1 MTQLETLIQQARS
14 WIDQDPDAETVAELE
29 KLISESDE
37 AGLADR
43 FGQRIGF
50 GTAGLRGLLGA
61 GPNRMNRVLVAQAA
75 AGISKYLKENF
86 DDPSVVIGYD
96 ARKNS
101 DVFAK
106 DSAQIFAGFGIRAF
120 LFPELAATPLV
131 AYAVRNLGA
140 SAGVMVTASH
150 NPPGD
155 NGYKVYDF
163 SGSQIISPM
172 DAEIAKHI
180 DEFAKSGS
188 VAALTRSESFVEVPT
203 SVRTGYSQS
212 VSGLLNKHS
221 ERKSIKIVYSAM
233 HGVGASFIQEIF
245 KLSGL
250 AEPAQVLSQQQP
262 DGKFPTV
269 AFPNPEEPGA
279 MDESLATAEDQQA
292 DLVLVNDPDADRLA
306 VAFKKADGGYQQLTG
321 DQLGLILGEEMAS
334 RASRE
339 GRTGSLACSIV
350 SSSALSKVAEH
361 YGFGFEQTLTGFKWV
376 SRVPNLIFG
385 YEEALGYCVDWGQV
399 RDKDGLSAAL
409 IVADIASAL
418 ANQGYTLGDQLDK
431 LMQRYGYFAT
441 GQISIRVTDLNV
453 ISDLMNKLRTNP
465 PTQIA
470 GVAAVFE
477 DMNQGSSSLPA
488 TDALRFKLQ
497 DGRTV
502 IVRPSGTEPK
512 LKCYLQA
519 VSDNEAQ
526 SKKLLAELEAAMR
539 QVLN

>member
-1 MTQLETLIQQARS
+1 MTQLETLIQQARN

-29 KLISESDE
+29 KLISGSDE

-43 FGQRIGF
+43 FGKRIGF

-180 DEFAKSGS
+180 DEFARSGS
-188 VAALTRSESFVEVPT
+188 VAALTRSESFVQVPT

-279 MDESLATAEDQQA
+279 MDESLATAQDQQA

-418 ANQGYTLGDQLDK
+418 ASQGYTLGDQLDK

-441 GQISIRVTDLNV
+441 GQISIRVTDLTV
-453 ISDLMNKLRTNP
+453 ISGLMKRLRTNP
-465 PTQIA
+465 PAQFA

-477 DMNQGSSSLPA
+477 DMNKGSGSLPA

-526 SKKLLAELEAAMR
+526 SQKLLAELEAAMR

>member
-1 MTQLETLIQQARS
+1 MTQLETLIQQARN

-29 KLISESDE
+29 KLISGSDE

-279 MDESLATAEDQQA
+279 MDESLATAENQQA

-361 YGFGFEQTLTGFKWV
+361 YGFGFERTLTGFKWV

-418 ANQGYTLGDQLDK
+418 ASQGYTLGDQLDK

-441 GQISIRVTDLNV
+441 GQISIRVTDLTV
-453 ISDLMNKLRTNP
+453 ISDLMKKLRTNP
-465 PTQIA
+465 PAQIA

-477 DMNQGSSSLPA
+477 DMNQGSDSLPA

-519 VSDNEAQ
+519 VSDNEAE

>member
-1 MTQLETLIQQARS
+1 MTQLESLIQQARS
-14 WIDQDPDAETVAELE
+14 WIDQVPDAETVAELE

-37 AGLADR
+37 AGLLDR

-75 AGISKYLKENF
+75 AGIAKYLKENF
-86 DDPSVVIGYD
+86 DAPSVVIGYD

-101 DVFAK
+101 DIFAK
-106 DSAQIFAGFGIRAF
+106 DSAQIFAGYGVRAH

-163 SGSQIISPM
+163 SGSQIVSPM
-172 DAEIAKHI
+172 DLEIAKHI

-188 VAALTRSESFVEVPT
+188 VASLARSDSFEEVAS
-203 SVRTGYSQS
+203 SVRSGYLQS

-221 ERKSIKIVYSAM
+221 TRKDIKIVYSAM

-245 KLSGL
+245 GLSGL
-250 AEPAQVLSQQQP
+250 AEPAQVLSQQEP
-262 DGKFPTV
+262 DGSFPTV
-269 AFPNPEEPGA
+269 VFPNPEEPGA
-279 MDESLATAEDQQA
+279 MDESMATAASQQA

-306 VAFKKADGGYQQLTG
+306 VAFKNSDGSYQQLTG
-321 DQLGLILGEEMAS
+321 DQLGLILGEEMAA

-339 GRTGSLACSIV
+339 GRSGSLACSVV
-350 SSSALSKVAEH
+350 SSSALGKVAEH

-418 ANQGYTLGDQLDK
+418 AKQGYTLGDQLEK
-431 LMQRYGYFAT
+431 LMQRYGYFST
-441 GQISIRVTDLNV
+441 GQISIRVTDLTV
-453 ISDLMNKLRTNP
+453 IADLMKKLRTSP
-465 PTQIA
+465 PEQIA
-470 GVAAVFE
+470 GVDAVFE
-477 DMNQGSSSLPA
+477 DMNQGSGSLPA
-488 TDALRFKLQ
+488 TDALRFKLH

>member
-1 MTQLETLIQQARS
+1 MSQLDSLVQHARN
-14 WIDQDPDAETVAELE
+14 WIGQDPDAETVAELE
-29 KLISESDE
+29 KLISESNE

-106 DSAQIFAGFGIRAF
+106 DSAQIFAGFGVRAY

-172 DAEIAKHI
+172 DSEIAKQI
-180 DEFAKSGS
+180 DEFAESGS
-188 VAALTRSESFVEVPT
+188 VKSLSRSESFLEVPS
-203 SVRTGYSQS
+203 SVRSGYLQS

-221 ERKSIKIVYSAM
+221 ARKDIKIVYSAM
-233 HGVGASFIQEIF
+233 HGVGASFIEEIF

-250 AEPAQVLSQQQP
+250 AEPEQVLSQQAP

-269 AFPNPEEPGA
+269 VFPNPEEPGA
-279 MDESLATAEDQQA
+279 MDESLATAESHQA

-306 VAFKKADGGYQQLTG
+306 VAYKNTDGGYQQLTG
-321 DQLGLILGEEMAS
+321 DQLGLILGEEMAA

-350 SSSALSKVAEH
+350 SSSSLGKVAEH
-361 YGFGFEQTLTGFKWV
+361 YGLGFEQTLTGFKWV

-385 YEEALGYCVDWGQV
+385 YEEALGYCVDWAQV

-409 IVADIASAL
+409 IVADIASEL
-418 ANQGYTLGDQLDK
+418 ATQGYTLGDQLEK

-441 GQISIRVTDLNV
+441 GQISIRVTDLTV
-453 ISDLMNKLRTNP
+453 ISNLMKKLRTNP
-465 PTQIA
+465 PKQIA
-470 GVAAVFE
+470 GVDAVFE
-477 DMNQGSSSLPA
+477 DLNQATGSLPA
-488 TDALRFKLQ
+488 TDALKFLLA

-519 VSDNEAQ
+519 VSDSEDR
-526 SKKLLAELEAAMR
+526 SKDLLAELEAAMR

>member
-1 MTQLETLIQQARS
+1 MTQLETLIQQARN

-188 VAALTRSESFVEVPT
+188 VAALRRSESFVEVPT

-453 ISDLMNKLRTNP
+453 ISDLMKKLRTNP
-465 PTQIA
+465 PAQIA
-470 GVAAVFE
+470 GVAAAFE
-477 DMNQGSSSLPA
+477 DLNQGSGSLPA

-502 IVRPSGTEPK
+502 MVRPSGTEAK

-519 VSDNEAQ
+519 VSGNEAE

>member
-1 MTQLETLIQQARS
+1 MTQLEILVQQARS
-14 WIDQDPDAETVAELE
+14 WIAQDPDAETIEELE
-29 KLISESDE
+29 NLINTADE
-37 AGLADR
+37 AGLAER

-61 GPNRMNRVLVAQAA
+61 GPNRMNRVLVSQAA
-75 AGISKYLKENF
+75 AGIAMYLKDHF

-106 DSAQIFAGFGIRAF
+106 DSAQIFAGFGVRAF

-155 NGYKVYDF
+155 NGYKVYDHT
-163 SGSQIISPM
+163 GSQIISPM
-172 DAEIAKHI
+172 DSEIATHI
-180 DEFAKSGS
+180 DEFSKSGLVS
-188 VAALTRSESFVEVPT
+188 ELVRSDSFLEVPT
-203 SVRTGYSQS
+203 SVRSGYLQS

-221 ERKSIKIVYSAM
+221 TRKDIKIVYSAM
-233 HGVGASFIQEIF
+233 HGVGASFIEEIF
-245 KLSGL
+245 ELAGL
-250 AEPAQVLSQQQP
+250 KTPTQVASQQEP

-269 AFPNPEEPGA
+269 VFPNPEEPGA
-279 MDESLATAEDQQA
+279 MDESLATASKHNA

-306 VAFKKADGGYQQLTG
+306 VAFKTADGSYQQLTG
-321 DQLGLILGEEMAS
+321 DQLGLILGEEMAA

-339 GRTGSLACSIV
+339 GLSGSLACSIV
-350 SSSALSKVAEH
+350 SSSALGQVAKH
-361 YGFGFEQTLTGFKWV
+361 YGFGFQQTLTGFKWV

-385 YEEALGYCVDWGQV
+385 YEEALGYCVDWNQV
-399 RDKDGLSAAL
+399 RDKDGLSAAI

-418 ANQGYTLGDQLDK
+418 AEQGYNLGDQLEK
-431 LMQRYGYFAT
+431 LMQRYGYFST
-441 GQISIRVTDLNV
+441 GQISIRVTDLSV
-453 ISDLMNKLRTNP
+453 ISNIMQNLRNNP
-465 PTQIA
+465 PALIA
-470 GVAAVFE
+470 GLEASLE
-477 DMNQGSSSLPA
+477 DLNQISGALPA
-488 TDALRFKLQ
+488 TDALRFSLA

-519 VSDNEAQ
+519 VSDSAAN
-526 SKKLLAELEAAMR
+526 SKLLLEELEASMR
-539 QVLN
+539 KILI

>member
-1 MTQLETLIQQARS
+1 MTQLETLIQQARN

-188 VAALTRSESFVEVPT
+188 VAALRRSESFVEVPT

-385 YEEALGYCVDWGQV
+385 YEEALGYCVDWSQV

-453 ISDLMNKLRTNP
+453 ISDLMKKLRTNP
-465 PTQIA
+465 PAQIA
-470 GVAAVFE
+470 GVAAAFE
-477 DMNQGSSSLPA
+477 DLNQGSGSLPA

-502 IVRPSGTEPK
+502 MVRPSGTEAK

-519 VSDNEAQ
+519 VSDNEYQ
-526 SKKLLAELEAAMR
+526 SQKLLAELEVAMR

>member
-1 MTQLETLIQQARS
+1 MTQLETLIQQARN

-37 AGLADR
+37 VGLLDR
-43 FGQRIGF
+43 FGKRIGF

-172 DAEIAKHI
+172 DLEIAKHI
-180 DEFAKSGS
+180 DEFARSGS
-188 VAALTRSESFVEVPT
+188 VAALTRSESFFEVPT
-203 SVRTGYSQS
+203 SVRAGYVQS

-233 HGVGASFIQEIF
+233 HGVGASFIQDIF

-250 AEPAQVLSQQQP
+250 AEPTQVLSQQQP

-269 AFPNPEEPGA
+269 SFPNPEEPGA
-279 MDESLATAEDQQA
+279 MDQSLATAEKEQA

-350 SSSALSKVAEH
+350 SSSALSEVAKH

-376 SRVPNLIFG
+376 SRVSNLIFG
-385 YEEALGYCVDWGQV
+385 YEEALGYCVDWSQV

-441 GQISIRVTDLNV
+441 GQISIRVTDLTV
-453 ISDLMNKLRTNP
+453 IVNLMNKLRTNP
-465 PTQIA
+465 PAQIA
-470 GVAAVFE
+470 GVDAVFE
-477 DMNQGSSSLPA
+477 DMNKGSGSLPA

-526 SKKLLAELEAAMR
+526 SQKLLAELEAAMR

>member
-1 MTQLETLIQQARS
+1 MTELETLVQQARS

-37 AGLADR
+37 AGLLDR

-75 AGISKYLKENF
+75 AGISRYLKENF

-180 DEFAKSGS
+180 DEFARSGS
-188 VAALTRSESFVEVPT
+188 VAALTRSESFVHVPT
-203 SVRTGYSQS
+203 SVRAGYLQS

-269 AFPNPEEPGA
+269 SFPNPEEPGA
-279 MDESLATAEDQQA
+279 MDASLATAEDQQA

-350 SSSALSKVAEH
+350 SSSALSEVAKH

-376 SRVPNLIFG
+376 SRVSNLIFG
-385 YEEALGYCVDWGQV
+385 YEEALGYCVDWSQV

-441 GQISIRVTDLNV
+441 GQISIRVTDLTV
-453 ISDLMNKLRTNP
+453 IANLMNKLRTNP
-465 PTQIA
+465 PAQIA
-470 GVAAVFE
+470 GVDAVFE
-477 DMNQGSSSLPA
+477 DMNKGSGSLPA

-526 SKKLLAELEAAMR
+526 SQKLLAELEAAMR

>member
-1 MTQLETLIQQARS
+1 MTQLETLVQQARS
-14 WIDQDPDAETVAELE
+14 WIAQDPDAETVNELE
-29 KLISESDE
+29 QLIKNADEVGLSE
-37 AGLADR
+37 R

-61 GPNRMNRVLVAQAA
+61 GPNRMNRVLVSQAA
-75 AGISKYLKENF
+75 AGIAKYLKDNF

-101 DVFAK
+101 DVFAM
-106 DSAQIFAGFGIRAF
+106 DSAQVLAGFGVRAF

-155 NGYKVYDF
+155 NGYKVYDQT
-163 SGSQIISPM
+163 GSQIISPM
-172 DAEIAKHI
+172 DSEIAKHI
-180 DEFAKSGS
+180 DDFAQSGLVS
-188 VAALTRSESFVEVPT
+188 DLERSDSYLEVPV
-203 SVRTGYSQS
+203 SVRSGYLQS

-221 ERKSIKIVYSAM
+221 ARKDIDIVYSAM
-233 HGVGASFIQEIF
+233 HGVGASFIEEIF
-245 KLSGL
+245 KLAGL
-250 AEPAQVLSQQQP
+250 KAPTQVASQKEP

-269 AFPNPEEPGA
+269 VFPNPEEPGA
-279 MDESLATAEDQQA
+279 MDESMATALSQDA
-292 DLVLVNDPDADRLA
+292 DLVIVNDPDADRLA
-306 VAFKKADGGYQQLTG
+306 VAFKKADGSYQQLTG
-321 DQLGLILGEEMAS
+321 DQLGLILGEEMAA

-339 GRTGSLACSIV
+339 GLSGSLACSIV
-350 SSSALSKVAEH
+350 SSTALGKVAAH

-385 YEEALGYCVDWGQV
+385 YEEALGYCVDWNQV
-399 RDKDGLSAAL
+399 RDKDGLSAAV

-418 ANQGYTLGDQLDK
+418 AEQGYTLGDQLEK
-431 LMQRYGYFAT
+431 LMQRYGYFST
-441 GQISIRVTDLNV
+441 GQISIRVTDLSV
-453 ISDLMNKLRTNP
+453 ISNIMQNLRNNP
-465 PTQIA
+465 PAQIA
-470 GVAAVFE
+470 GVGASFE
-477 DMNQGSSSLPA
+477 DLSQSSGALPA
-488 TDALRFKLQ
+488 TDALKFSLT

-519 VSDNEAQ
+519 VSDSENH
-526 SKKLLAELEAAMR
+526 SRLLLEELEASMR
-539 QVLN
+539 KILI

>member
-1 MTQLETLIQQARS
+1 MTQLESLIQQARS

-61 GPNRMNRVLVAQAA
+61 GPNRMNRVLVSQAA

-172 DAEIAKHI
+172 DLEIAKHI
-180 DEFAKSGS
+180 DEFATSGS
-188 VAALTRSESFVEVPT
+188 VASLARSESFVEVPT
-203 SVRTGYSQS
+203 SVRSGYLQS

-221 ERKSIKIVYSAM
+221 SRKDIKVVYSAM
-233 HGVGASFIQEIF
+233 HGVGANYIQEIF

-269 AFPNPEEPGA
+269 SFPNPEEPGA
-279 MDESLATAEDQQA
+279 MDESLATAEHQQA

-418 ANQGYTLGDQLDK
+418 ANQGYTLGDQLEK

-441 GQISIRVTDLNV
+441 GQISMRVTDLNV
-453 ISDLMNKLRTNP
+453 IADLMKKLRTNP
-465 PTQIA
+465 PAQIA
-470 GVAAVFE
+470 GVDAVFE
-477 DMNQGSSSLPA
+477 DMNQGSGSLPA
-488 TDALRFKLQ
+488 TDALRFKLE

-502 IVRPSGTEPK
+502 IVRPSGTEAK

-519 VSDNEAQ
+519 VSDTEAT

>member
-1 MTQLETLIQQARS
+1 MTQLETLIQQARN

-29 KLISESDE
+29 KLISGSDE

-212 VSGLLNKHS
+212 VSGMLNKHS

>member
-14 WIDQDPDAETVAELE
+14 WIEQDPDTETVAELE
-29 KLISESDE
+29 KLISEGDE

-131 AYAVRNLGA
+131 AYAVRSLGA

-172 DAEIAKHI
+172 DLEIAKHI

-188 VAALTRSESFVEVPT
+188 VSNLVRSDSFLEVPP
-203 SVRTGYSQS
+203 SVRSGYLQS

-221 ERKSIKIVYSAM
+221 ARKDIKIVYSAM
-233 HGVGASFIQEIF
+233 HGVGAKFIEEIF
-245 KLSGL
+245 ELSGL
-250 AEPAQVLSQQQP
+250 AEPTQVLTQKEP
-262 DGKFPTV
+262 DGRFPTV

-279 MDESLATAEDQQA
+279 MDESMATAEKMQA

-306 VAFKKADGGYQQLTG
+306 VAFKKADGSYQQLTG
-321 DQLGLILGEEMAS
+321 DQLGLLLGEEMAS

-350 SSSALSKVAEH
+350 SSSALGKVAEH
-361 YGFGFEQTLTGFKWV
+361 YGLGFEQTLTGFKWV

-385 YEEALGYCVDWGQV
+385 YEEALGYCVDWSQV

-409 IVADIASAL
+409 IVTDIASAL
-418 ANQGYTLGDQLDK
+418 ANQGYTLGDQLEK
-431 LMQRYGYFAT
+431 LMQRYGYFSS
-441 GQISIRVTDLNV
+441 GQISIRVTDLAV
-453 ISDLMNKLRTNP
+453 IANLMKKLRTDP
-465 PTQIA
+465 PAQIA
-470 GVAAVFE
+470 GVDSVFE
-477 DMNQGSSSLPA
+477 DMNEGSSSLPA
-488 TDALRFKLQ
+488 TDALRFTLQ

-519 VSDNEAQ
+519 VSDSEAQ

-539 QVLN
+539 QILN

>member
-1 MTQLETLIQQARS
+1 MTQLETLVQQARS
-14 WIDQDPDAETVAELE
+14 WIAQDPDAETVNELQQ
-29 KLISESDE
+29 LIESADE
-37 AGLADR
+37 AGLAER

-61 GPNRMNRVLVAQAA
+61 GPNRMNRVLVSQAA
-75 AGISKYLKENF
+75 AGIAKYLKDNF

-106 DSAQIFAGFGIRAF
+106 DSAQIFAGFGVRAF
-120 LFPELAATPLV
+120 LFPDLAATPLV

-155 NGYKVYDF
+155 NGYKVYDHT
-163 SGSQIISPM
+163 GSQIITPM
-172 DAEIAKHI
+172 DGEIAKHI
-180 DEFAKSGS
+180 DEFAKSGLVS
-188 VAALTRSESFVEVPT
+188 DLTRSDLFVEVPG
-203 SVRTGYSQS
+203 SVRNGYLQS

-221 ERKSIKIVYSAM
+221 TRKDIKIVYSAM
-233 HGVGASFIQEIF
+233 HGVGASFIEEIF
-245 KLSGL
+245 ELSGL
-250 AEPAQVLSQQQP
+250 TLPTQVPSQQQP

-269 AFPNPEEPGA
+269 VFPNPEEPGA
-279 MDESLATAEDQQA
+279 MDESMATALVHNA

-339 GRTGSLACSIV
+339 GLTGSLACSIV
-350 SSSALSKVAEH
+350 SSNALGKVAEH

-385 YEEALGYCVDWGQV
+385 YEEALGYCVDWNQV
-399 RDKDGLSAAL
+399 RDKDGLSAAV

-418 ANQGYTLGDQLDK
+418 ASQGYTLGDQLEK
-431 LMQRYGYFAT
+431 LMQRYGYFST
-441 GQISIRVTDLNV
+441 GQISIRVTDLSI
-453 ISDLMNKLRTNP
+453 ISNIMQTLRNNP
-465 PTQIA
+465 PAQIA
-470 GVAAVFE
+470 GVDAVFQ
-477 DMNQGSSSLPA
+477 DLNQSSGSLPA
-488 TDALRFKLQ
+488 TDALKFSLA

-519 VSDNEAQ
+519 VSDSDAK
-526 SKKLLAELEAAMR
+526 SKQLLEELESSMR
-539 QVLN
+539 KILV

>member
-14 WIDQDPDAETVAELE
+14 WIAQDPDAETVVELE
-29 KLISESDE
+29 KLISASDE

-75 AGISKYLKENF
+75 AGISKYLKESF

-106 DSAQIFAGFGIRAF
+106 DSAQIFAGFGIRAH

-180 DEFAKSGS
+180 EEFARSGS
-188 VAALTRSESFVEVPT
+188 VASLARSESFVEVPT
-203 SVRTGYSQS
+203 SVRSGYLQS

-250 AEPAQVLSQQQP
+250 TEPAQVLSQQQP

-269 AFPNPEEPGA
+269 SFPNPEEPGA
-279 MDESLATAEDQQA
+279 MDASLATAEDQQA

-441 GQISIRVTDLNV
+441 GQISIRVTDLTV
-453 ISDLMNKLRTNP
+453 IANLMNKLRTNP
-465 PTQIA
+465 PAQIA
-470 GVAAVFE
+470 GVDAVFE
-477 DMNQGSSSLPA
+477 DMNKGSGSLPA

-502 IVRPSGTEPK
+502 IVRPSGTEAK

-526 SKKLLAELEAAMR
+526 SQKLLAELEAAMR

>member
-1 MTQLETLIQQARS
+1 MTQLEALIAQARN
-14 WIDQDPDAETVAELE
+14 WIAQDPDAETIAELE
-29 KLISESDE
+29 KLISDSDE
-37 AGLADR
+37 SGLADR

-75 AGISKYLKENF
+75 AGISNYLKENF

-172 DAEIAKHI
+172 DSEIAKHI
-180 DEFAKSGS
+180 DEFANSGS
-188 VAALTRSESFVEVPT
+188 VAALKRSDSYVEVPS
-203 SVRTGYSQS
+203 SVRAGYLQS

-221 ERKSIKIVYSAM
+221 SRKDIKIVYSAM
-233 HGVGASFIQEIF
+233 HGVGADFISEIF

-250 AEPAQVLSQQQP
+250 AEPEQVLSQQKP
-262 DGKFPTV
+262 DGDFPTV

-279 MDESLATAEDQQA
+279 MDESLAAAKHHQA

-306 VAFKKADGGYQQLTG
+306 VAFKKSDGSYQQLTG
-321 DQLGLILGEEMAS
+321 DQLGLILGEEMAA

-350 SSSALSKVAEH
+350 SSSALGKVAKH

-418 ANQGYTLGDQLDK
+418 ASQGYTLGDQLEK
-431 LMQRYGYFAT
+431 LMERYGYFAT
-441 GQISIRVTDLNV
+441 GQISIRVTDLTV
-453 ISDLMNKLRTNP
+453 ISNLMKKLRTSP
-465 PTQIA
+465 PAQIA
-470 GVAAVFE
+470 GVDAAFE
-477 DMNQGSSSLPA
+477 DMNQSSGSLPS
-488 TDALRFKLQ
+488 TDAVRFKLA
-497 DGRTV
+497 DGRAV

-519 VSDNEAQ
+519 VSDNEAL
-526 SKKLLAELEAAMR
+526 SEKLLAELEAAMR

>member
-14 WIDQDPDAETVAELE
+14 WIDQDPDVETVAELE

-37 AGLADR
+37 AGLLDR

-180 DEFAKSGS
+180 DEFARSGS

-203 SVRTGYSQS
+203 SVRAGYLQS

-221 ERKSIKIVYSAM
+221 ERKNIKIVYSAM

-269 AFPNPEEPGA
+269 SFPNPEEPGA
-279 MDESLATAEDQQA
+279 MDASLATAKEQQA

-306 VAFKKADGGYQQLTG
+306 VAFRQADGGYQQLTG

-350 SSSALSKVAEH
+350 SSSAISKVAEH

-418 ANQGYTLGDQLDK
+418 AKQGYTLGDQLEK

-441 GQISIRVTDLNV
+441 GQISIRVTDLTV
-453 ISDLMNKLRTNP
+453 ISDLMKKLRTNP
-465 PTQIA
+465 PAQIA

-477 DMNQGSSSLPA
+477 DLNQGSGLLPA

-502 IVRPSGTEPK
+502 MVRPSGTEAK

-526 SKKLLAELEAAMR
+526 SNKLLAELEAAMR

>member
-1 MTQLETLIQQARS
+1 MTQLETLIQQARN

-106 DSAQIFAGFGIRAF
+106 DSAQIFAAFGIRAF

-526 SKKLLAELEAAMR
+526 SKKLLAELEVAMR
-539 QVLN
+539 QVLD

>member
-1 MTQLETLIQQARS
+1 MTQLETLVQQARS
-14 WIDQDPDAETVAELE
+14 WIAQDPDAETVNELQL
-29 KLISESDE
+29 LIESADE
-37 AGLADR
+37 AGLAER

-61 GPNRMNRVLVAQAA
+61 GPNRMNRVLVSQAA
-75 AGISKYLKENF
+75 AGIAKYLKDNF

-106 DSAQIFAGFGIRAF
+106 DSAQIFAGFGVRAF
-120 LFPELAATPLV
+120 LFPDLAATPLV

-155 NGYKVYDF
+155 NGYKVYDHT
-163 SGSQIISPM
+163 GSQIITPM
-172 DAEIAKHI
+172 DGEIAKHI
-180 DEFAKSGS
+180 DEFAKSGLVS
-188 VAALTRSESFVEVPT
+188 DLTRSDLFVEVPG
-203 SVRTGYSQS
+203 SVRNGYLQS

-221 ERKSIKIVYSAM
+221 TRKDIKIVYSAM
-233 HGVGASFIQEIF
+233 HGVGASFIEEIF
-245 KLSGL
+245 ELSGL
-250 AEPAQVLSQQQP
+250 TLPTQVPSQQQP

-269 AFPNPEEPGA
+269 VFPNPEEPGA
-279 MDESLATAEDQQA
+279 MDESMATALIHNA

-339 GRTGSLACSIV
+339 GLTGSLACSIV
-350 SSSALSKVAEH
+350 SSNALGKVAEH

-385 YEEALGYCVDWGQV
+385 YEEALGYCVDWNQV
-399 RDKDGLSAAL
+399 RDKDGLSAAV

-418 ANQGYTLGDQLDK
+418 ASQGYTLGDQLEK
-431 LMQRYGYFAT
+431 LMQRYGYFST
-441 GQISIRVTDLNV
+441 GQISIRVTDLSI
-453 ISDLMNKLRTNP
+453 ISNIMQNLRNNP
-465 PTQIA
+465 PAQIA
-470 GVAAVFE
+470 GVDAVFQ
-477 DMNQGSSSLPA
+477 DLNQSSGSLPA
-488 TDALRFKLQ
+488 TDALKFSLA

-519 VSDNEAQ
+519 VSDSDAK
-526 SKKLLAELEAAMR
+526 SKQLLEELESSMR
-539 QVLN
+539 KILV

>member
-1 MTQLETLIQQARS
+1 MSQLETLIQQARS
-14 WIDQDPDAETVAELE
+14 WIEQDPDAETIAELE
-29 KLISESDE
+29 KLIAQSDE
-37 AGLADR
+37 VGLADR

-75 AGISKYLKENF
+75 AGISKYLRENF
-86 DDPSVVIGYD
+86 DAPSVVIGYD

-106 DSAQIFAGFGIRAF
+106 DSAQIFAGFGIRAY

-172 DAEIAKHI
+172 DIEIAKNI
-180 DEFAKSGS
+180 DEFAQSGS
-188 VAALTRSESFVEVPT
+188 VSSLARSDSFEQVPS
-203 SVRTGYSQS
+203 SVRTGYLQS

-221 ERKSIKIVYSAM
+221 ARKDIKIVYSAM

-250 AEPAQVLSQQQP
+250 AEPAQVLSQQHP

-269 AFPNPEEPGA
+269 VFPNPEEPGA
-279 MDESLATAEDQQA
+279 MDESMATAASQNA

-306 VAFKKADGGYQQLTG
+306 VAFKKPDGSYQQLTG
-321 DQLGLILGEEMAS
+321 DQLGLILGEEMAA

-350 SSSALSKVAEH
+350 SSSALGKVAKH

-418 ANQGYTLGDQLDK
+418 ANQGYTLGDQLEK

-441 GQISIRVTDLNV
+441 GQISIRVTELSV
-453 ISDLMNKLRTNP
+453 IANLMNKLRTNP
-465 PTQIA
+465 PAQIA
-470 GVAAVFE
+470 GEDAVFE
-477 DMNQGSSSLPA
+477 DFNQGSGSLPS
-488 TDALRFKLQ
+488 TDALRFKLA

-519 VSDNEAQ
+519 VSDNEAH
-526 SKKLLAELEAAMR
+526 SKELLADLEAAMR
-539 QVLN
+539 KVLN

>member
-1 MTQLETLIQQARS
+1 MTQLESLIQQARS

-37 AGLADR
+37 AGLLDR

-75 AGISKYLKENF
+75 AGIAKYLKENF

-101 DVFAK
+101 DIFAK
-106 DSAQIFAGFGIRAF
+106 DSAQIFAGYGVRAH

-163 SGSQIISPM
+163 SGSQIVSPM
-172 DAEIAKHI
+172 DLEIAKHI
-180 DEFAKSGS
+180 DEFAKSSS
-188 VAALTRSESFVEVPT
+188 VASLARSDSFEEVAS
-203 SVRTGYSQS
+203 SVRSGYLQS

-221 ERKSIKIVYSAM
+221 TRKDIKIVYSAM

-245 KLSGL
+245 RLSGL
-250 AEPAQVLSQQQP
+250 AEPAQVLSQQEP
-262 DGKFPTV
+262 DGSFPTV
-269 AFPNPEEPGA
+269 VFPNPEEPGA
-279 MDESLATAEDQQA
+279 MDESMSTAASQQA

-306 VAFKKADGGYQQLTG
+306 VAFKNSDGSYQQLTG
-321 DQLGLILGEEMAS
+321 DQLGLILGEEMAA

-339 GRTGSLACSIV
+339 GRSGSLACSIV
-350 SSSALSKVAEH
+350 SSSALGKVAEH

-418 ANQGYTLGDQLDK
+418 AKQGYTLGDQLEK
-431 LMQRYGYFAT
+431 LMQRYGYFST
-441 GQISIRVTDLNV
+441 GQISIRVTDLTV
-453 ISDLMNKLRTNP
+453 IADLMKKLRTNP
-465 PTQIA
+465 PEQIA
-470 GVAAVFE
+470 GVDAVFE
-477 DMNQGSSSLPA
+477 DMNQGSGSLPA
-488 TDALRFKLQ
+488 TDALRFKLH
-497 DGRTV
+497 DGRNV

>member
-14 WIDQDPDAETVAELE
+14 WIGQDPDAETVAELE

-37 AGLADR
+37 AGLLDR

-61 GPNRMNRVLVAQAA
+61 GPNRMNRVLVAHAA

-172 DAEIAKHI
+172 DTEIAKHI
-180 DEFAKSGS
+180 DEFAKSDS
-188 VAALTRSESFVEVPT
+188 VASLARSESFVEVPP
-203 SVRTGYSQS
+203 SVRSGYLQS

-221 ERKSIKIVYSAM
+221 ARKDIKIVYSAM

-269 AFPNPEEPGA
+269 SFPNPEEPGA
-279 MDESLATAEDQQA
+279 MDASLATAEDQHA

-385 YEEALGYCVDWGQV
+385 YEEALGYCADWGQV

-441 GQISIRVTDLNV
+441 GQISIRVTDLTV
-453 ISDLMNKLRTNP
+453 IANLMNKLRTNP
-465 PTQIA
+465 PAQIA
-470 GVAAVFE
+470 GVDAVFE
-477 DMNQGSSSLPA
+477 DMNQGSGSLPA

-519 VSDNEAQ
+519 VSDSEAHSQ
-526 SKKLLAELEAAMR
+526 KLLADLEAAMR
-539 QVLN
+539 KVLN

>member
-1 MTQLETLIQQARS
+1 MSQLETLIQQARS
-14 WIDQDPDAETVAELE
+14 WIEQDPDAETIAELE
-29 KLISESDE
+29 KLIAQSDE
-37 AGLADR
+37 VGLADR

-75 AGISKYLKENF
+75 AGISKYLRENF
-86 DDPSVVIGYD
+86 DAPSVVIGYD

-106 DSAQIFAGFGIRAF
+106 DSAQIFAGFGIRAY

-172 DAEIAKHI
+172 DIEIAKNI
-180 DEFAKSGS
+180 DEFAQSGS
-188 VAALTRSESFVEVPT
+188 VSSLARSDSFEQVPS
-203 SVRTGYSQS
+203 SVRTGYLQS

-221 ERKSIKIVYSAM
+221 ARKDIKIVYSAM

-250 AEPAQVLSQQQP
+250 AEPAQVLSQQHP

-279 MDESLATAEDQQA
+279 MDESMATAASQNA

-306 VAFKKADGGYQQLTG
+306 VAFKKTDGSYQQLTG
-321 DQLGLILGEEMAS
+321 DQLGLILGEEMAA

-350 SSSALSKVAEH
+350 SSSALGQVAKH

-418 ANQGYTLGDQLDK
+418 ANQGYTLGDQLEK

-441 GQISIRVTDLNV
+441 GQISIRVTELSV
-453 ISDLMNKLRTNP
+453 IANLMNKLRTNP
-465 PTQIA
+465 PAQIA
-470 GVAAVFE
+470 GEDAVFE
-477 DMNQGSSSLPA
+477 DFNQGSGSLPS
-488 TDALRFKLQ
+488 TDALRFKLA

-519 VSDNEAQ
+519 VSDNEAH
-526 SKKLLAELEAAMR
+526 SKELLADLEAAMR
-539 QVLN
+539 KVLN

>member
-14 WIDQDPDAETVAELE
+14 WIDQDPDVETVAELE

-37 AGLADR
+37 AGLLDR

-180 DEFAKSGS
+180 DEFARSGS

-203 SVRTGYSQS
+203 SVRAGYLQS

-221 ERKSIKIVYSAM
+221 ERKNIKIVYSAM

-269 AFPNPEEPGA
+269 SFPNPEEPGA
-279 MDESLATAEDQQA
+279 MDASLATAKEQQA

-306 VAFKKADGGYQQLTG
+306 VAFKRADGGYQQLTG

-339 GRTGSLACSIV
+339 SRTGSLACSIV

-361 YGFGFEQTLTGFKWV
+361 YGFGFAQTLTGFKWV

-418 ANQGYTLGDQLDK
+418 ANQGYTLGDQLEK

-441 GQISIRVTDLNV
+441 GQISIRVTDLTV
-453 ISDLMNKLRTNP
+453 ISDLMKKLRTNP
-465 PTQIA
+465 PAQIA

-477 DMNQGSSSLPA
+477 DLNQGSGLLPA

-502 IVRPSGTEPK
+502 IVRPSGTEAK

-526 SKKLLAELEAAMR
+526 SNKLLAELEAAMR

>member
-1 MTQLETLIQQARS
+1 MTQLATLIQQARS
-14 WIDQDPDAETVAELE
+14 WIDQDPDVETVAELE

-37 AGLADR
+37 AGLLDR

-180 DEFAKSGS
+180 DEFARSGS
-188 VAALTRSESFVEVPT
+188 VAALTRSESFVELPT
-203 SVRTGYSQS
+203 SVRAGYLQS

-221 ERKSIKIVYSAM
+221 ERKNIKIVYSAM

-269 AFPNPEEPGA
+269 SFPNPEEPGA
-279 MDESLATAEDQQA
+279 MDASLATAKEQQA

-306 VAFKKADGGYQQLTG
+306 VAFRQADGGYQQLTG

-350 SSSALSKVAEH
+350 SSSAISKVAEH

-418 ANQGYTLGDQLDK
+418 ANQGYTLGDQLEK

-441 GQISIRVTDLNV
+441 GQISIRVTDLTV
-453 ISDLMNKLRTNP
+453 ISDLMKKLRTNP
-465 PTQIA
+465 PAQIA

-477 DMNQGSSSLPA
+477 DLNQGSGLLPA

-502 IVRPSGTEPK
+502 MVRPSGTEAK

-519 VSDNEAQ
+519 VSDNKAQ
-526 SKKLLAELEAAMR
+526 SNKLLAELEAAMR

>member
-1 MTQLETLIQQARS
+1 MTQLETLIQQARN
-14 WIDQDPDAETVAELE
+14 WIEQDPDAETVAELE

-37 AGLADR
+37 AGLLDR

-180 DEFAKSGS
+180 DEFARSGS

-203 SVRTGYSQS
+203 SVRTGYMQS

-350 SSSALSKVAEH
+350 SSSALSEVAKH

-385 YEEALGYCVDWGQV
+385 YEEALGYCVDWSQV

-441 GQISIRVTDLNV
+441 GQISIRVTDLTV
-453 ISDLMNKLRTNP
+453 IANLMNKLRTNP
-465 PTQIA
+465 PAQIA
-470 GVAAVFE
+470 GVDAVFE
-477 DMNQGSSSLPA
+477 DMNKGSGSLPA

-526 SKKLLAELEAAMR
+526 SKVLLAQLEAAMR

>member
-14 WIDQDPDAETVAELE
+14 WIDQDPDAETIAELE

-37 AGLADR
+37 AGLLDR

-131 AYAVRNLGA
+131 AYAVRNLGT

-172 DAEIAKHI
+172 DSEIAKHI
-180 DEFAKSGS
+180 DEFARSGS
-188 VAALTRSESFVEVPT
+188 VAALRRSDSFVEVPT
-203 SVRTGYSQS
+203 SVRAGYVQS

-269 AFPNPEEPGA
+269 SFPNPEEPGA
-279 MDESLATAEDQQA
+279 MDASLATAKDQQA

-441 GQISIRVTDLNV
+441 GQISIRVTDLTV
-453 ISDLMNKLRTNP
+453 ISDLMKKLRTNP
-465 PTQIA
+465 PAQIA

-477 DMNQGSSSLPA
+477 DLNQGSGSLPA

-502 IVRPSGTEPK
+502 MVRPSGTEAK

-519 VSDNEAQ
+519 VSDNEAE

>member
-1 MTQLETLIQQARS
+1 MTQLETLIQQARN

-37 AGLADR
+37 AGLLDR

-172 DAEIAKHI
+172 DSEIAKHI
-180 DEFAKSGS
+180 DEFARSGS
-188 VAALTRSESFVEVPT
+188 VAALARSESFVQVPT
-203 SVRTGYSQS
+203 SIRAGYLQS

-221 ERKSIKIVYSAM
+221 ERKSIKVVYSAM

-269 AFPNPEEPGA
+269 SFPNPEEPGA
-279 MDESLATAEDQQA
+279 MDASLATAKDQQA

-306 VAFKKADGGYQQLTG
+306 VAFKRADGGYQQLTG

-431 LMQRYGYFAT
+431 LMQRYGHFAT
-441 GQISIRVTDLNV
+441 GQISIRVTDLTV
-453 ISDLMNKLRTNP
+453 ISDLMKKLRNNP
-465 PTQIA
+465 PAQIA
-470 GVAAVFE
+470 GVDAVFE
-477 DMNQGSSSLPA
+477 DMNQSTGSLPA

-502 IVRPSGTEPK
+502 IVRPSGTEAK

-526 SKKLLAELEAAMR
+526 SQKLLAELEAAMR